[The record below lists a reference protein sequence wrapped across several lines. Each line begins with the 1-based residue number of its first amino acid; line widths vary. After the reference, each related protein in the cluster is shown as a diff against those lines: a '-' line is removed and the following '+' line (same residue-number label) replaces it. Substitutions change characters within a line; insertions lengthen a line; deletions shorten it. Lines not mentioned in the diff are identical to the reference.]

1 MRAGENT
8 RESEAKWP
16 LPLDKKL
23 PGVTQFSAAGEKL
36 PNSFTFKARAARK
49 THAVPAASS
58 PRSGSPGAAL
68 PLQRPIHYRER
79 RAA

>member
-49 THAVPAASS
+49 THAVPAA
-58 PRSGSPGAAL
+58 GSPPVWLPRRRTSLAAAD
-68 PLQRPIHYRER
+68 PL
-79 RAA
+79 